1 MGLTAAAVLPSF
13 AYGLFSKNPDKRA
26 AHVSIAV
33 GAVSWTIWAFFV
45 ERTTSGMMGV
55 CQALF
60 GVKYLSDGIYG
71 FVDPL
76 VIGLPLSA
84 LALIVSLLVIKAIG
98 KTPAPVAE

>member
-1 MGLTAAAVLPSF
+1 TAAAVLPSF

-33 GAVSWTIWAFFV
+33 GAISWSFWAFFI
-45 ERTTSGMMGV
+45 ERTTSSMMGV
-55 CQALF
+55 CNAIF
-60 GVKYLSDGIYG
+60 GVKYLSEGTIG

-76 VIGLPLSA
+76 VVGIPLSA
-84 LALIVSLLVIKAIG
+84 LALVITLLVIKAFG